1 MTTTSKLRRS
11 LVGLFLLA
19 ALLAL
24 PTLAAAASSSFI
36 VPFAMT
42 LMDPCTNEL
51 VDITGASTVTI
62 AETVDKN
69 GQTKTAVSVTTR
81 GTGVGQVS
89 LAQYPFTENQNFTVK
104 AAVIGEAFDSAFSDK
119 LSLKGP
125 GSVDNFVVRAF
136 FRIKIDTLGNIQ
148 VSIENMNSD
157 VCKG

>member
-1 MTTTSKLRRS
+1 MTTSKLRRS

-36 VPFAMT
+36 IPFDLT
-42 LMDPCTNEL
+42 LLDPCTNEM
-51 VDITGASTVTI
+51 VNVSGASTVTI
-62 AETVDKN
+62 AETVDKT
-69 GQTKTAVSVTTR
+69 GQTKTSVSVTTR
-81 GTGVGQVS
+81 GNGIGLSTGM
-89 LAQYPFTENQNFTVK
+89 QYPFTENQNFTVK

-136 FRIKIDTLGNIQ
+136 FRIKFDTLGNIQ
-148 VSIENMNSD
+148 VTIENMNSD